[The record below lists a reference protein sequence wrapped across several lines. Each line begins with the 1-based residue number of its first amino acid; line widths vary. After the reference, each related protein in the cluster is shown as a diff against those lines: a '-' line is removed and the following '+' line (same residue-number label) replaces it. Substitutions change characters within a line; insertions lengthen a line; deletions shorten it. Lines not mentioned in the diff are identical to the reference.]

1 MYRGLV
7 TAAVLSLVLFFS
19 GNSLAAGPIH
29 GSKAAAMGT
38 AFVGIVDDPSAILY
52 NPAGLTNSKGTNVYA
67 GATAIIPS
75 SEYKS
80 PSGQSENTEFQV
92 FFPPHLYLSSD
103 LKTQNMV
110 LGLGIYSPFGIGG
123 RKWSETGLTKFASTE
138 NSIGTLAANPVFAW
152 RPLPWLSI
160 GAGFYYMRSKNEA
173 QTMID
178 QSFLGAGDGKQ
189 RLEMDGGGWGYNL
202 GVLLF
207 QGEKF
212 SFGFRLP
219 KPLENRPGRDLVS
232 KEHCPAASAAFR
244 GLEL

>member
-1 MYRGLV
+1 MHRGPV
-7 TAAVLSLVLFFS
+7 TAAVLSLLLLFP

-173 QTMID
+173 
-178 QSFLGAGDGKQ
+178 
-189 RLEMDGGGWGYNL
+189 
-202 GVLLF
+202 
-207 QGEKF
+207 
-212 SFGFRLP
+212 
-219 KPLENRPGRDLVS
+219 RDDDRSVIS
-232 KEHCPAASAAFR
+232 GSR
-244 GLEL
+244 